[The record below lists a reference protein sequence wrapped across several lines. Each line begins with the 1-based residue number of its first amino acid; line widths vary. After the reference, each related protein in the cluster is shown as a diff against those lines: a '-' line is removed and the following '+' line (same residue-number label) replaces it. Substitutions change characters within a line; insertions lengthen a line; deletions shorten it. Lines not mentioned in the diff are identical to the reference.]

1 MIYNENIYIIETDT
15 DEYNTAK
22 RVTSWM
28 QVTNVNLGT
37 V

>member
-15 DEYNTAK
+15 DEYNKAK